1 MTPTARKILIVDDE
15 PPLLKMM
22 GVYLKRMGYDAAL
35 FESSDRAW
43 TAVQGGPGDYAGAV
57 LDATLGGMT
66 TQDLALK
73 LLTANSS
80 FCVVV
85 ASGYPVDMSTL
96 EAAGP
101 GRVSFVQKPFTA
113 DTLVRTLGKMLDGV
127 DASRRML
134 DAEETTL

>member
-1 MTPTARKILIVDDE
+1 MPPLTTLKILIVDDE

-22 GVYLKRMGYDAAL
+22 GVYLQRVGYDAVL

-43 TAVQGGPGDYAGAV
+43 TALEGSTGEYAGAV
-57 LDATLGGMT
+57 LDATLRGMT

-73 LLTANSS
+73 LLTANPSL
-80 FCVVV
+80 CVVV
-85 ASGYPVDMSTL
+85 ASGYPIDMSAV

-113 DTLVRTLGKMLDGV
+113 DTLVRTL
-127 DASRRML
+127 RRMF
-134 DAEETTL
+134 DSQETAL

>member
-1 MTPTARKILIVDDE
+1 MTPPADRKILIVDDE

-22 GVYLKRMGYDAAL
+22 GVYLKRVGYDAAL

-43 TAVQGGPGDYAGAV
+43 TAVQDAAGDYAGAV
-57 LDATLGGMT
+57 LDATLRGMT

-73 LLTANSS
+73 LLAANPSI
-80 FCVVV
+80 CVVV
-85 ASGYPVDMSTL
+85 ASGYPVDMSTV

-113 DTLVRTLGKMLDGV
+113 DTLVRTLRKMLDAQ
-127 DASRRML
+127 DA
-134 DAEETTL
+134 